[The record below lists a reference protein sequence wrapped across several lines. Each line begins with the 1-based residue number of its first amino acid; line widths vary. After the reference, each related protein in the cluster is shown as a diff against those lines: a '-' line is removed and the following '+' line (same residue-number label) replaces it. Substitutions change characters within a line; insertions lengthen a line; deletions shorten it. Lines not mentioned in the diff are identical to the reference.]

1 MIGIQTE
8 TLPGDDL
15 VFGVDEVQAAGGS
28 VRIDGVDDPW
38 HDLLDCHG
46 CIGTAEIR
54 LNPTGRYQQQR
65 ARPTA
70 VACCVAAHEVI
81 ERCLAGAI
89 DVVGATVVETD
100 APLPR
105 GHHGGSSS
113 LPDDV
118 LRSIACP

>member
-1 MIGIQTE
+1 M
-8 TLPGDDL
+8 
-15 VFGVDEVQAAGGS
+15 
-28 VRIDGVDDPW
+28 RIDGVDDPW
-38 HDLLDCHG
+38 HDLLDR

-54 LNPTGRYQQQR
+54 LNPTGRDQQQR

-89 DVVGATVVETD
+89 GVVGATVVETD

-105 GHHGGSSS
+105 GHHGDRPS
-113 LPDDV
+113 LDDEV
-118 LRSIACP
+118 LE